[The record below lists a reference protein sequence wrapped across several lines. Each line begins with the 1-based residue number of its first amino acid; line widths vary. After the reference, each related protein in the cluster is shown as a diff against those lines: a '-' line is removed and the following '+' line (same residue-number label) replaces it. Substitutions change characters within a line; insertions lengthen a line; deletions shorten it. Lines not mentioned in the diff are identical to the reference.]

1 MSRADRKSHAA
12 NGGCDTEVANTNSF
26 HFNYSAREQEADDQI
41 RKQYHLPR
49 DAEIPDEL
57 RQAPLRDRKAA
68 LRVSLILGG
77 CSLLVFGAGLSVLLT
92 MQSAL
97 TYPLGLTLGLT
108 GLGGLLLMPVIF
120 GKILEK
126 RRRSTEAEHNRE
138 SHSSVSCK
146 CMTEGMHL

>member
-1 MSRADRKSHAA
+1 MFPKRV
-12 NGGCDTEVANTNSF
+12 NEN
-26 HFNYSAREQEADDQI
+26 
-41 RKQYHLPR
+41 LPR

-57 RQAPLRDRKAA
+57 RRAPLRDRKAA

-97 TYPLGLTLGLT
+97 TYPLGFTLGLT
-108 GLGGLLLMPVIF
+108 GLGGTLMMPAVF
-120 GKILEK
+120 WKILEK
-126 RRRSTEAEHNRE
+126 RQRSTEAELHRE
-138 SHSSVSCK
+138 GHSSVSCK